1 MECLLHI
8 SYNLDIKKW
17 QVRGKEAKEKKATR
31 KKKKDLRKTHGLII
45 DVPIPGG
52 LGLSNNGNT
61 ARKFFQN
68 HETVADILD
77 VNPELVKRFYVI
89 LCTLSKFEYIHSRA
103 FIKYFDDTS
112 QLYIEN

>member
-52 LGLSNNGNT
+52 SGTSNNGNT
-61 ARKFFQN
+61 ARKLFQN

-77 VNPELVKRFYVI
+77 VNPELIKRFYGI
-89 LCTLSKFEYIHSRA
+89 FCTLSSFEYIDSPDYKK
-103 FIKYFDDTS
+103 I
-112 QLYIEN
+112 L